1 MTKNRY
7 PNLEKYLDSP
17 DRETYPQICS
27 WLGTVVLTNE
37 PKPWTVEQF
46 EDAVWEM
53 GYRVKYITEYRVSGG
68 SRVDLLFALHQDD
81 VNEMIGDRFTKFDGE
96 IKWFEDYRM
105 NYKSEI
111 PSKILKSIPDVWQYN
126 A

>member
-53 GYRVKYITEYRVSGG
+53 G
-68 SRVDLLFALHQDD
+68 
-81 VNEMIGDRFTKFDGE
+81 
-96 IKWFEDYRM
+96 
-105 NYKSEI
+105 
-111 PSKILKSIPDVWQYN
+111 
-126 A
+126 